1 MPATGSSAAKAGQ
14 AHVKAELTGMVQE
27 MENNEIFRKKAIE
40 RVSSP
45 EKLND
50 YIHVTSP
57 SIWLAL
63 AGIICILVGALV
75 WSAFGNIYTTVNG
88 AGVVSDGNLSIY
100 VKVSDRPSV
109 KEGMDITVNG
119 HKTVVREISAEPMQV
134 SEEVGEYVL
143 ETAGL
148 KSGDWTYKV
157 EADTDLPDGI
167 YEASITVESIHPIKF
182 VIN

>member
-119 HKTVVREISAEPMQV
+119 HTSSKRQ
-134 SEEVGEYVL
+134 
-143 ETAGL
+143 
-148 KSGDWTYKV
+148 D
-157 EADTDLPDGI
+157 
-167 YEASITVESIHPIKF
+167 
-182 VIN
+182 